1 MAKTPKGPKKAP
13 SGDYAIGYAR
23 PPQHSQVKPGQVL
36 NPHGR
41 NGKKASE
48 PDAFD
53 KARLRLS
60 RVTIDGEVMM
70 IPSDEAFYLLQM
82 TKAMAGDK
90 AAAKIVAQELAARRR
105 LSPGLL
111 SPAEVVQVEAEEAQK
126 RALAARLVALL
137 EEKAAAKRES
147 VPRMVYRDGRLVPL
161 DPQEEAAAGNG

>member
-1 MAKTPKGPKKAP
+1 MDRQYRDPCRNRRNLRRARGAGGCPCRGGRVRDPDMAKTLKGSKKTP

-23 PPQHSQVKPGQVL
+23 PPQHSRVKPGQVL

-70 IPSDEAFYLLQM
+70 IDRKS
-82 TKAMAGDK
+82 T
-90 AAAKIVAQELAARRR
+90 R
-105 LSPGLL
+105 LNS
-111 SPAEVVQVEAEEAQK
+111 S
-126 RALAARLVALL
+126 
-137 EEKAAAKRES
+137 
-147 VPRMVYRDGRLVPL
+147 
-161 DPQEEAAAGNG
+161 N